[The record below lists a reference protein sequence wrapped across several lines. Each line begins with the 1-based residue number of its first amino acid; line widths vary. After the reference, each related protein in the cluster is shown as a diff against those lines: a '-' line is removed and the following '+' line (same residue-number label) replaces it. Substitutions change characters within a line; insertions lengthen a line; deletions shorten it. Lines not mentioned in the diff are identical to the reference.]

1 MESLVSL
8 PTFTHSFQ
16 GNPLITVTW
25 QGRPAW
31 IARHIGARLGYH
43 DEGKRFP
50 NTILGEWKDEFIE
63 GKDYVVL
70 AGEDLAAF
78 KELPGAEGVSPH
90 AHNSLL
96 LLFESGLHLALIKT
110 RKKLG
115 QDLRRFLAEEVMP
128 QLVRTG
134 AYQPEGTRSPTL
146 VLVTLA
152 PPPPRPTVAERR
164 EVRLG
169 QQATTRERWVDFCD
183 RRLQVQTLHR
193 TIDRLEEARL
203 LTPEEVASL
212 QVTAAEIAL
221 DADLAVL
228 KPESER
234 WVTPGQI
241 ARRWGVTKEKVERI
255 SSVLGLRGHRSY
267 SRRVLRRYGRTE
279 SGEPRRVLSWAYN
292 GAAEALIEEVL
303 DAMGCEPVHSEP
315 VEAPVE
321 TPDAAAAAPK
331 DAA

>member
-1 MESLVSL
+1 MSLQ
-8 PTFTHSFQ
+8 TFTHTFQ
-16 GNPLITVTW
+16 GNPFVTVTW

-50 NTILGEWKDEFIE
+50 NMILGEWKNEFID

-70 AGEDLAAF
+70 SGEDLAAF
-78 KELPGAEGVSPH
+78 KELPGADGVSPH

-110 RKKLG
+110 RKRIG

-128 QLVRTG
+128 QLARTG
-134 AYQPEGTRSPTL
+134 AYQPAASPGVAL
-146 VLVTLA
+146 VLLHLPTA
-152 PPPPRPTVAERR
+152 PPQTLAERR
-164 EVRLG
+164 ELRLA

-203 LTPEEVASL
+203 LSPEEVASL

-221 DADLAVL
+221 DTNLGVL
-228 KPESER
+228 KSEAAR

-241 ARRWGVTKEKVERI
+241 ARRWGVTKEKVDRVI
-255 SSVLGLRGHRSY
+255 TVLGLRGHTAF
-267 SRRVLRRYGRTE
+267 SRRVMRRYGLTE
-279 SGEPRRVLSWAYN
+279 TGEVRRLLTWAYN

-303 DAMGCEPVHSEP
+303 DAMGC
-315 VEAPVE
+315 APVPRE
-321 TPDAAAAAPK
+321 AAGTPEADSLGPKNAA
-331 DAA
+331 

>member
-152 PPPPRPTVAERR
+152 PPPPRPTGARGAAGPAGDHPGA
-164 EVRLG
+164 LG
-169 QQATTRERWVDFCD
+169 
-183 RRLQVQTLHR
+183 
-193 TIDRLEEARL
+193 RL
-203 LTPEEVASL
+203 LRP
-212 QVTAAEIAL
+212 
-221 DADLAVL
+221 
-228 KPESER
+228 
-234 WVTPGQI
+234 
-241 ARRWGVTKEKVERI
+241 
-255 SSVLGLRGHRSY
+255 
-267 SRRVLRRYGRTE
+267 
-279 SGEPRRVLSWAYN
+279 
-292 GAAEALIEEVL
+292 
-303 DAMGCEPVHSEP
+303 
-315 VEAPVE
+315 
-321 TPDAAAAAPK
+321 AAPGP
-331 DAA
+331 DPAPDDRPAGGGPPADP